1 MIEQARRNM
10 LRVVPIRNVPDGSSS
25 RPRVTR
31 SSLHNEA
38 SSTSGANQSGY
49 GEPSRSLNEA
59 RATRFQS
66 STQSGSCAA
75 AGMISQPSSSQSGS
89 CTAAAGMISQ
99 SSSSQSGSCTAAA
112 GMISHP
118 SSTQSGSGNAAADRS
133 RTGGSTNEW
142 NDFQHAYKGR
152 HWGSEKLRAEYW
164 KFKATGNR
172 PP

>member
-1 MIEQARRNM
+1 MPRRRKKKERNKKQLDSEEEEAMIEQTRRNM

-38 SSTSGANQSGY
+38 SSSTSGANQSGY

-89 CTAAAGMISQ
+89 CAAAGMISQ
-99 SSSSQSGSCTAAA
+99 
-112 GMISHP
+112 P
-118 SSTQSGSGNAAADRS
+118 SS
-133 RTGGSTNEW
+133 
-142 NDFQHAYKGR
+142 
-152 HWGSEKLRAEYW
+152 
-164 KFKATGNR
+164 
-172 PP
+172 